1 MSPRLGWFTV
11 IYGALKSDGYQ
22 GNFHST
28 DGETEKGSVGNS
40 PGKRKC
46 ASCEVERI

>member
-1 MSPRLGWFTV
+1 MC
-11 IYGALKSDGYQ
+11 GALKSDGYQ

-40 PGKRKC
+40 PGNRKY
-46 ASCEVERI
+46 ASCEEERRI